1 MSKVQI
7 DTSTETVGRLISAG
21 KQDRWDKETSHL
33 GECSVEQS
41 LLRDSVAGKSHD
53 CL

>member
-33 GECSVEQS
+33 GANRTIAC
-41 LLRDSVAGKSHD
+41 RHSH
-53 CL
+53 